1 MHVSSQNATKINIL
15 NEIVI
20 EIPNRPTTTT
30 GLSHADSYHLAAS
43 PYSIPYTIQN
53 MEVLAR
59 VSIYFRFI
67 CEYDAC
73 PAIKWWESG
82 ISLNGTGKCRGGDGG
97 NEAIVMITQPYDN
110 LTPVCSVSRVRQ
122 CLRLCQCLL

>member
-1 MHVSSQNATKINIL
+1 MHVSSQNATKINIP

-20 EIPNRPTTTT
+20 EIPTQQQVSLLLTATIWQPR
-30 GLSHADSYHLAAS
+30 HIADT
-43 PYSIPYTIQN
+43 IPYTIQN

-82 ISLNGTGKCRGGDGG
+82 ISLNGTWECRGGDGG

-110 LTPVCSVSRVRQ
+110 LTPVCSVSRFRQ
-122 CLRLCQCLL
+122 CLRLCQCFL

>member
-1 MHVSSQNATKINIL
+1 MHVSSQNATKINIP

-20 EIPNRPTTTT
+20 EIPTQQQVSLLLTATIWQPR
-30 GLSHADSYHLAAS
+30 HIADT
-43 PYSIPYTIQN
+43 IPYTIQN

-82 ISLNGTGKCRGGDGG
+82 ISLNGTGKCRKGGGG
-97 NEAIVMITQPYDN
+97 NEAIVMITQPFDN